1 MCNEVCLFGLDL
13 FLVSFFWGDVFLLFV
28 YLFVFLT
35 EFVCFCFPL
44 LYFIVLYCYPL
55 NECLFSKETQKG
67 LIQMGGGVE
76 RNWE

>member
-13 FLVSFFWGDVFLLFV
+13 FLVSFFGGDVFFSFCL
-28 YLFVFLT
+28 
-35 EFVCFCFPL
+35 FVCFPNRVCLVL
-44 LYFIVLYCYPL
+44 LSIIILYSYPL